1 MPFEPERRTNPLDIL
16 NVRRLPLKLNQEQAA
31 ALLGF
36 APHDIPALIR
46 TKLLKPLGNPI
57 RNACKW
63 FSSYELEE
71 LRSSRKWLDA
81 AMRAVSRARRP
92 QDGAPDQG
100 DEHPDVT

>member
-1 MPFEPERRTNPLDIL
+1 MPFEPVRRTNPSDIL

-63 FSSYELEE
+63 FSAHELEE
-71 LRSSRKWLDA
+71 LRSSRNWLDA
-81 AMRAVSRARRP
+81 AMKAVSRARRP
-92 QDGAPDQG
+92 QDGPDQG
-100 DEHPDVT
+100 EQHPEVT

>member
-1 MPFEPERRTNPLDIL
+1 MPFEPVRRTSPSEIL
-16 NVRRLPLKLNQEQAA
+16 NVRRLPAKLNQEQAA

-63 FSSYELEE
+63 FSSHELEE
-71 LRSSRKWLDA
+71 LRSNRKWLDA
-81 AMRAVSRARRP
+81 AMKAVSRARPR
-92 QDGAPDQG
+92 QDGTAG
-100 DEHPDVT
+100 LSEHHTDLP

>member
-1 MPFEPERRTNPLDIL
+1 MAFEPVKRTHPSDIL
-16 NVRRLPLKLNQEQAA
+16 NVRRLPAKLNQEQAA

-63 FSSYELEE
+63 FSAQELEE

-81 AMRAVSRARRP
+81 AMRAVSRARK
-92 QDGAPDQG
+92 PDNPREQG
-100 DEHPDVT
+100 DQDPDLT